1 MLKAAGRTASG
12 RPLLVLGLTGENMA
26 RLMAGEPMLI
36 HAHTLGK
43 DFPELTAVLVGGKT
57 NEAIRGDIQQHLVG
71 TFADQLDEPGPDRP
85 AAYLAARIWAA
96 KRGRETPKDGMIDA
110 ALDAAYGPS
119 PKPAQPAGPRPG
131 TPGPTQPAE
140 SRPWTP
146 GAGWKRIKREMPHL
160 IPAEISDDDLRRV
173 DEILAAGRAADLRR
187 AAEAPS
193 PGDDG
198 RAG

>member
-12 RPLLVLGLTGENMA
+12 RPLIVLGLTGENMA
-26 RLMAGEPMLI
+26 RLMAGEPMLV

-43 DFPELTAVLVGGKT
+43 GFPELTAVIVGGKT
-57 NEAIRGDIQQHLVG
+57 VDAIRADVEQHLVG
-71 TFADQLDEPGPDRP
+71 TLVDQLDEARPDRT
-85 AAYLAARIWAA
+85 AAYVAARIWAA

-119 PKPAQPAGPRPG
+119 PNPPQPAGPRPG
-131 TPGPTQPAE
+131 TPGPTQPTE
-140 SRPWTP
+140 PRPWTP
-146 GAGWKRIKREMPHL
+146 GAGWERIKREMPHL
-160 IPAEISDDDLRRV
+160 IPPEISDDDLRRV

-187 AAEAPS
+187 AEAPS

>member
-1 MLKAAGRTASG
+1 MLKASGRTESG

-26 RLMAGEPMLI
+26 RLMAGEPILI

-57 NEAIRGDIQQHLVG
+57 VEAVRADVEQHLVG
-71 TFADQLDEPGPDRP
+71 TLVDQLDEARPDRT
-85 AAYLAARIWAA
+85 AAYVAARIWAA
-96 KRGRETPKDGMIDA
+96 KRGREAPKDGMIDS

-119 PKPAQPAGPRPG
+119 PKPAQPAG
-131 TPGPTQPAE
+131 
-140 SRPWTP
+140 
-146 GAGWKRIKREMPHL
+146 
-160 IPAEISDDDLRRV
+160 
-173 DEILAAGRAADLRR
+173 RAADLRP
-187 AAEAPS
+187 AEAPS